1 MEALHTILFNM
12 HILYAVILGVYSVIL
27 SSRNEGMS
35 GHFWGAMMID
45 AGLAG
50 ATLVVGLLLALQGYT
65 IERQTIYFLYMFF
78 LVIIMPGLFSLL
90 RGRDD
95 RNAAIAFAIL
105 AFFNA
110 SVSISM
116 FQRGLVAWI
125 QP

>member
-35 GHFWGAMMID
+35 GNFWGAMMIY